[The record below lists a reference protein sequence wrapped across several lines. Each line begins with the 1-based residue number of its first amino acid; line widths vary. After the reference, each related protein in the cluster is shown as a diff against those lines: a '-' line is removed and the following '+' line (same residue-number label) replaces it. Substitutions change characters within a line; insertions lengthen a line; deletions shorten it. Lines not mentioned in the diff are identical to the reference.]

1 MFTILIVL
9 ILAFLFSL
17 KSQKDSMQLDKYYL
31 VKSRCDILKAILP
44 FAIVLAHLSFLRIIQ
59 LYRILGIRD
68 LMWWVCSFLLAVMA

>member
-44 FAIVLAHLSFLRIIQ
+44 FAIVLSHLSF
-59 LYRILGIRD
+59 
-68 LMWWVCSFLLAVMA
+68 